1 MTEETKTPEG
11 NVEVPKDD
19 EEKGTKTPA
28 AKSSGG
34 AYSGP
39 EPDPLPQAKIV
50 LCVIGAIL
58 FFSMLAFFYGKLAN
72 DGGAVAP
79 SPDMTSMTD
88 DMIMDTNMTN
98 GTMAPSMNM
107 TDDKNMTGMDMTDM
121 TNVTMDMTNVTMD
134 MTNVTMDM
142 TNVTMDMTN
151 VTMPVING
159 TDAPVANGNETAAPV
174 ATDAP
179 TDATEAPEPVATDAP
194 TNATEAPEPVA
205 TDAPTNATE
214 A

>member
-121 TNVTMDMTNVTMD
+121 TNVTMDMTNVTM
-134 MTNVTMDM
+134 
-142 TNVTMDMTN
+142 
-151 VTMPVING
+151 PVING
-159 TDAPVANGNETAAPV
+159 TDAPVVNGNETAAPV